1 MTREQLL
8 ALGLT
13 EDQVNQIMGLHG
25 ATTQGLRNQVS
36 TLTADLAAARAIS
49 NPNPPNPNPAPPTP
63 TDPPANDTE
72 LQNALNR
79 IKELEREN
87 TRKDIAAHAS
97 AKGLTGEQAQNV
109 LNAFGDDIESA
120 KSAIDSIAQIISDN
134 RAAAAQEKEQEI
146 ARNASNPGGGSGG
159 SNSGGDE
166 KSNAE
171 KLASKYFAGKKHE
184 TDILSHYVSGGN

>member
-25 ATTQGLRNQVS
+25 TATQGLRTQVS
-36 TLTADLAAARAIS
+36 TLTGELAAARAIS
-49 NPNPPNPNPAPPTP
+49 NPNPPNPNPPAP

-87 TRKDIAAHAS
+87 TRKDI
-97 AKGLTGEQAQNV
+97 
-109 LNAFGDDIESA
+109 
-120 KSAIDSIAQIISDN
+120 
-134 RAAAAQEKEQEI
+134 
-146 ARNASNPGGGSGG
+146 
-159 SNSGGDE
+159 
-166 KSNAE
+166 
-171 KLASKYFAGKKHE
+171 
-184 TDILSHYVSGGN
+184 

>member
-25 ATTQGLRNQVS
+25 TATQGLRTQVS
-36 TLTADLAAARAIS
+36 TLTADLAAARAIT
-49 NPNPPNPNPAPPTP
+49 NPNPPNPNPASPTQ

-87 TRKDIAAHAS
+87 TRKDIAAYAS
-97 AKGLTGEQAQNV
+97 SKGLSGEQAQNV
-109 LNAFGDDIESA
+109 LNAFGDDIDSA
-120 KSAIDSIAQIISDN
+120 KGAIDSIAQIISDN
-134 RAAAAQEKEQEI
+134 RAEAAQEKEQEI
-146 ARNASNPGGGSGG
+146 ARNASNPNGGNGG
-159 SNSGGDE
+159 NGGGDE

-184 TDILSHYVSGGN
+184 TNILSHYVSGGN

>member
-13 EDQVNQIMGLHG
+13 EEQVNQIMGLHG
-25 ATTQGLRNQVS
+25 TATQGLRTQVS
-36 TLTADLAAARAIS
+36 TLTADLAAARAIQ
-49 NPNPPNPNPAPPTP
+49 NPNPPTP

-134 RAAAAQEKEQEI
+134 RTAAAQEKEQEI
-146 ARNASNPGGGSGG
+146 ARNASNPGGGNPGG
-159 SNSGGDE
+159 GADE

-171 KLASKYFAGKKHE
+171 KIAAKYFSGKKQE
-184 TDILSHYVSGGN
+184 NSILSHYVNGGN

>member
-25 ATTQGLRNQVS
+25 ATTQGLRTQVS

-49 NPNPPNPNPAPPTP
+49 NPNPPNPNPASPTQ

-87 TRKDIAAHAS
+87 TRKDIAAYAS
-97 AKGLTGEQAQNV
+97 SKGLSGEQAQNV
-109 LNAFGDDIESA
+109 LNAFGDDIDSA
-120 KSAIDSIAQIISDN
+120 KGAIDSIAQIISDN

-146 ARNASNPGGGSGG
+146 ARNASNPNGGNGG
-159 SNSGGDE
+159 NGGGDE

-171 KLASKYFAGKKHE
+171 KLASKYFAGRKLE
-184 TDILSHYVSGGN
+184 TNILSHYVSGGN